1 MSFVTFADLIY
12 AQTDTLH
19 IKGNGKCRKSSCD
32 HFNTLQCTSYILYGA
47 FVVYFLVSSQYG
59 KVYCKHST
67 HLNLCLQ
74 DTISTIRYIKG

>member
-1 MSFVTFADLIY
+1 MHKQIHYTLKGMENVENHHVT
-12 AQTDTLH
+12 TL
-19 IKGNGKCRKSSCD
+19 
-32 HFNTLQCTSYILYGA
+32 NTLQCTSYILYGA